1 MKGSCLCGAVAYEID
16 QLDLPV
22 VHCHCRSC
30 RKAHSAVFAPTAGVL
45 HHHFRWLRGEDKLTA
60 YASSAGKQRFFCSV
74 CGSQMIAQREG
85 HPNVLLRVAT
95 LDGLEKVVPADVLLP
110 FFGLAM
116 TLGPIADWGLD
127 LERGHIKVEPATLA
141 TNTPGIFA
149 VGDIAR

>member
-60 YASSAGKQRFFCSV
+60 YASSAGKQRLFCSV
-74 CGSQMIAQREG
+74 CGSQMIAQRAG

-95 LDGLEKVVPADVLLP
+95 LDEDPGSEHSLHIWRSHDVAWLEDQS
-110 FFGLAM
+110 
-116 TLGPIADWGLD
+116 D
-127 LERGHIKVEPATLA
+127 
-141 TNTPGIFA
+141 TPSYPEWHPQH
-149 VGDIAR
+149 